1 MCPPPPKKAI
11 SVFKEYK
18 FQIKNYNYFFQ
29 DPTINEVLPARSVN
43 NFVFAQP
50 PELVVESSE
59 DYLDAAEDKMYGY
72 STKEN
77 EEDVKR
83 FYSNSDDSL
92 GEDTHTYSS
101 SYSSGSKDPVSTT

>member
-1 MCPPPPKKAI
+1 M
-11 SVFKEYK
+11 
-18 FQIKNYNYFFQ
+18 
-29 DPTINEVLPARSVN
+29 PARSVN

-72 STKEN
+72 STKET
-77 EEDVKR
+77 EDDVKR

-101 SYSSGSKDPVSTT
+101 SYSSGSKDPVSINFGILNLLVHIISGYLIIKIRSILTFEQKDK

>member
-1 MCPPPPKKAI
+1 M
-11 SVFKEYK
+11 
-18 FQIKNYNYFFQ
+18 
-29 DPTINEVLPARSVN
+29 PARSVN

-101 SYSSGSKDPVSTT
+101 SYSSGSKDPVSINFGFHSGPENLKKVQAKKLVKSIFSL

>member
-1 MCPPPPKKAI
+1 M
-11 SVFKEYK
+11 
-18 FQIKNYNYFFQ
+18 IKLQLLFFQ

-72 STKEN
+72 STKEH
-77 EEDVKR
+77 EDDVKR
-83 FYSNSDDSL
+83 FYSNSDDLL
-92 GEDTHTYSS
+92 GEDTHTS
-101 SYSSGSKDPVSTT
+101 SYSSGSKDAVSTVAHFLHILIFVKSS